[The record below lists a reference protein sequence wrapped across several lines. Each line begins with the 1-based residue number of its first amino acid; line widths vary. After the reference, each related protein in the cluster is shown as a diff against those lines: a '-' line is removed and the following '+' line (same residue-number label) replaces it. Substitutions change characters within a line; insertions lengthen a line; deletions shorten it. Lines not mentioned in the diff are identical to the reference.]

1 MSGRP
6 MTRVPIAAL
15 TCLLIGVAV
24 SPVEAQEGLRGRFAL
39 HVNFGYQ
46 FNSDDFREDIE
57 FRAYGETARFVAAH
71 EITGGRVVDGGG
83 FIQVWKQLSV
93 GGTFSQTEGSDST
106 SVTGT
111 VPHPLQVGLDRS
123 ISPQAFDLTRREKA
137 THIHVAWLLP
147 LPQVEKLDIRIM
159 AGPSYFNLTQSS
171 VPGVVVSEAGG
182 PPFSAVN
189 VDSVVTGE
197 LVKNGWG
204 GHVGA
209 DVSYMFSTYI
219 GAGGFV
225 RFAVGSVDL
234 PRSGTSVTTSVG
246 GFQSGG
252 GLRVRF

>member
-1 MSGRP
+1 MSSRSA
-6 MTRVPIAAL
+6 TRGLTGVL
-15 TCLLIGVAV
+15 TCLLIGVSV
-24 SPVEAQEGLRGRFAL
+24 SPAEAQEGLRGRFAL

-46 FNSDDFREDIE
+46 FSSDDVREDIE

-71 EITGGRVVDGGG
+71 EIKGGQVVDGGA
-83 FIQVWKQLSV
+83 FIHVWEQLAV
-93 GGTFSQTEGSDST
+93 GGTFSQTEGIDAT
-106 SVTGT
+106 SVTGA

-123 ISPQAFDLTRREKA
+123 IAPQSFDLTRREKA
-137 THIHVAWLLP
+137 THIHIAWLIP

-159 AGPSYFNLTQSS
+159 AGPTYFNLTQSS
-171 VPGVVVSEAGG
+171 VPGVIVSEAGG
-182 PPFSAVN
+182 PPFASVN

-204 GHVGA
+204 GHIGA
-209 DVSYMFSTYI
+209 DVSYMFSTYV

-234 PRSGTSVTTSVG
+234 PRGGTSVTTSVG

>member
-6 MTRVPIAAL
+6 MTRVLIGAL
-15 TCLLIGVAV
+15 TCLLIGVSV
-24 SPVEAQEGLRGRFAL
+24 SPVEAQEWLRGRFAL

-46 FNSDDFREDIE
+46 FSSDDFREDVE
-57 FRAYGETARFVAAH
+57 FRAYGETVRFVAAH
-71 EITGGRVVDGGG
+71 EIKSGQVVDGGA
-83 FIQVWKQLSV
+83 FIQLWKQLAV
-93 GGTFSQTEGSDST
+93 GGTFSQTEGSDAT

-123 ISPQAFDLTRREKA
+123 IAPQAFGLTRREKA
-137 THIHVAWLLP
+137 THIHVAWLIP

-159 AGPSYFNLTQSS
+159 AGPSYFNLTQGS
-171 VPGVVVSEAGG
+171 VPSVIVSEAGG
-182 PPFSAVN
+182 PPFASVN
-189 VDSVVTGE
+189 VDDVVTGE

-204 GHVGA
+204 GHISA
-209 DVSYMFSTYI
+209 DISYMFSTYV

-225 RFAVGSVDL
+225 RLAVGSVDL
-234 PRSGTSVTTSVG
+234 QRGGTSVTTSVG

>member
-1 MSGRP
+1 MSGRRTP
-6 MTRVPIAAL
+6 RVLVAVL
-15 TCLLIGVAV
+15 TCLLIAVSV
-24 SPVEAQEGLRGRFAL
+24 SPVKAQEGLRGRFAL
-39 HVNFGYQ
+39 HINFGYQ
-46 FNSDDFREDIE
+46 FSSDDFREDIE
-57 FRAYGETARFVAAH
+57 FRAYGETARFVAVH
-71 EITGGRVVDGGG
+71 EIKGGQVVDGGA
-83 FIQVWKQLSV
+83 FIQVWKQLAV
-93 GGTFSQTEGSDST
+93 GGTFSQTEGTDAT

-111 VPHPLQVGLDRS
+111 VPHPLQVGLARS
-123 ISPQAFDLTRREKA
+123 IVPQAFDLTRREKA
-137 THIHVAWLLP
+137 THIHIAWLIP

-171 VPGVVVSEAGG
+171 VPGVIVSEAGG
-182 PPFSAVN
+182 PPFDSVN

-204 GHVGA
+204 GHIGA
-209 DVSYMFSTYI
+209 DISYMFSSFV

-234 PRSGTSVTTSVG
+234 PRGDTSVTASVG